1 MARAPAAPAACEAP
15 AAAESPRAACLDA
28 GVGYQSED
36 SAGQQ
41 NIFAVEPKQ
50 YVAQDNTVGGGSL
63 VGVGSL
69 IALALLGGGLTAL
82 INTDGGAAEDMS
94 GYKTATEY
102 AQAFRAAGSAPS
114 TQI

>member
-1 MARAPAAPAACEAP
+1 M
-15 AAAESPRAACLDA
+15 
-28 GVGYQSED
+28 GYQSED